1 MPEDLYSLDQVAAQL
16 GLHVRTVRSY
26 VRDGRLKATRIG
38 KQYRITGADLD
49 AFTGTTHQPAAP
61 QPGPGPAPA
70 APAAEVTSVIH
81 ADGISP
87 ALGHRI
93 STLVLASAQAPRD
106 GDGPLRVQASHDPA
120 RGRLTLVVLG
130 SPGSTAAVLALVDA
144 LLDEET
150 R

>member
-1 MPEDLYSLDQVAAQL
+1 MPEDLYSPEQVAAQL
-16 GLHVRTVRSY
+16 GLHVRTVRNY

-49 AFTGTTHQPAAP
+49 AFTGAP
-61 QPGPGPAPA
+61 QPASPA
-70 APAAEVTSVIH
+70 AGPTTDAPTAEVTSVVH

-87 ALGHRI
+87 ALAHRI

-106 GDGPLRVQASHDPA
+106 GDGPLRVQTSHDPA

-130 SPGSTAAVLALVDA
+130 SPGSTAAVLRLVDA
-144 LLDEET
+144 LLEEET
-150 R
+150 P